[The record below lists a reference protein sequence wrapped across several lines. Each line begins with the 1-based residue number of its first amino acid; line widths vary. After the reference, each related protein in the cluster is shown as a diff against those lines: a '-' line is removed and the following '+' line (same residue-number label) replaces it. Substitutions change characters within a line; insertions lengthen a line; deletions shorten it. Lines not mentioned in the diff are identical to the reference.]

1 MEKFLKEHVL
11 FQDVS
16 PENLERLIEDS
27 KEENFAPGETIIEF
41 GQPGRFLGIVI
52 EGRAEAVVDD
62 PERGRHRL
70 GWLNSG
76 DFFGEMSLMTG
87 EPTGAHVIADE
98 KVRVLLI
105 PQKTFT
111 SYLLTNPAAVRLI
124 ARTITERLQSRERNE
139 EERNRV
145 DGAWKKLPDPYGL
158 GLQTQQPM
166 KLLVLNCGSSSLKYN
181 FFDTKNPEM
190 DARGLVERIG
200 SEGTKHHLYSKNR
213 SFDVELEKGDHG
225 AAFQSMI
232 DALLDAEKGVI
243 RELREIDAVGHRVVH
258 GGEKYNKPTVVTQDI
273 LEELDGL
280 AHLAPLHNPV
290 NVLGIK
296 ESMNLLPEIPQVAV
310 FDTAFHHKIPAY
322 AHLYGLPYE
331 YYEKHAIRRYGFHGL
346 SHHYVAMKAAEF
358 LKTSFTSL
366 KIVTCHLGNGA
377 SVCAVD
383 HGYSVDTSMGLTPTE
398 GLIMGTRSGDL
409 DPAAVL
415 YLQRNLGLSAEEV
428 DDVINK
434 KSGLCGLSGVSND
447 LREIQEAAERGD
459 RRSLLA
465 IQVFCYRIKKYIGS
479 YTAAMGGVDAVVFTG
494 GIGEG
499 SVGVRARA
507 CQGLDYMGIKL
518 DDLKNQAL
526 SLEKGETVDI
536 SEDNSPVRILV
547 IPTQEERMI
556 ARETI
561 RTLGY
566 KDIAETVRNWDDK
579 PIPIEVSA
587 HHLHL
592 SKSDTKE
599 LFGESCDLTVRAEL
613 SQPGQFACNETVNL
627 VGPKGR
633 VDRVRVLG
641 PYRPESQVEISI
653 TEEFKLGISAPVR
666 PSGSLDGTPGIVLEG
681 PVGKVTMKRGVIASL
696 RHIHM
701 SPEDALFFGLHDRD
715 MVRIRVEG
723 ERSLI
728 FGDVLV
734 RVHPEFRLSM
744 HLDTDEAN
752 AAEIKTGMIG
762 YLDALQDR
770 K

>member
-1 MEKFLKEHVL
+1 MEKFLKEHKL
-11 FQDVS
+11 FQDIS
-16 PENLERLIEDS
+16 PATLERLIGES
-27 KEENFAPGETIIEF
+27 KEEVYAPGETIIEF

-62 PERGRHRL
+62 PDKGRRRL

-98 KVRVLLI
+98 KSRVLLI

-111 SYLLTNPAAVRLI
+111 AYLLTNPAVVKLI
-124 ARTITERLQSRERNE
+124 AKTITVRLQSREQNE
-139 EERNRV
+139 EERGRV
-145 DGAWKKLPDPYGL
+145 DSAWKKHPDPYGL
-158 GLQTQQPM
+158 SLQTPQPM
-166 KLLVLNCGSSSLKYN
+166 KMLVINCGSSSLKYN
-181 FFDTKNPEM
+181 FFDTQNPGKN
-190 DARGLVERIG
+190 ARGLIERIG
-200 SEGTKHHLYSKNR
+200 LEGTKHHCHSKNQN
-213 SFDVELEKGDHG
+213 FETDLERGDHG
-225 AAFQSMI
+225 AAFKSMM
-232 DALLDAEKGVI
+232 DTLLDSERGVI
-243 RELREIDAVGHRVVH
+243 RDLKEIDAVGHRVVH
-258 GGEKYNKPTVVTQDI
+258 GGEKYSKPTIVTQDI
-273 LEELDGL
+273 LKELEDL

-296 ESMNLLPEIPQVAV
+296 ESVKLLPETPQVAV

-331 YYEKHAIRRYGFHGL
+331 YYKEHAIRRYGFHGL
-346 SHHYVAMKAAEF
+346 SHHYVGLKAAEF
-358 LKTSFTSL
+358 LKTPFTSL
-366 KIVTCHLGNGA
+366 KLVTCHLGNGA

-409 DPAAVL
+409 DPSVVL
-415 YLQRNLGLSAEEV
+415 YLQRNLGLTAEEV
-428 DDVINK
+428 DDLINK

-447 LREIQEAAERGD
+447 LREIQEAAENGD

-479 YTAAMGGVDAVVFTG
+479 YTAAMGGVDAVIFTG

-499 SVGVRARA
+499 SVGVRART
-507 CQGLDYMGIKL
+507 CQGMDYMGIKL
-518 DDLKNQAL
+518 DDLKNQ
-526 SLEKGETVDI
+526 SVCLENSDAADI
-536 SEDNSPVRILV
+536 SQDNSPVRILV

-566 KDIAETVRNWDDK
+566 KDIADTVLNWSEK

-592 SKSDTKE
+592 SKIDTKA
-599 LFGESCDLTVRAEL
+599 LFGEDCDLTVRAEL

-627 VGPKGR
+627 IGPKGR

-666 PSGSLDGTPGIVLEG
+666 PSGALDGTPGIVLEG
-681 PVGKVTMKRGVIASL
+681 PQGQVTMEKGVIASL

-701 SPEDALFFGLHDRD
+701 TPEDALFFGLHDRD
-715 MVRIRVEG
+715 MVRIRIEG

-734 RVHPEFRLSM
+734 RVHPDFRLSM

-762 YLDALQDR
+762 YLEAIQDR